1 LDLSIKFG
9 GGCFVET
16 HLALALADE
25 RGFEVADEDGEA
37 DFELFRRRIVFGLGG
52 GLMERVR
59 LETGDESEQ

>member
-1 LDLSIKFG
+1 M
-9 GGCFVET
+9 